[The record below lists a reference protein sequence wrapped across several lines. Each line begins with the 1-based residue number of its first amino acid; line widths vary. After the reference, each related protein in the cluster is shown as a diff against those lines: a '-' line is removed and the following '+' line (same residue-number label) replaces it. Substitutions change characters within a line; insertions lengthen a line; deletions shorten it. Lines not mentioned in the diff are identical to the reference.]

1 MEKLISLIFSNIFV
15 IIFVV
20 AGIVNFVKKST
31 ASEFK
36 PEEQGQKQFNKP
48 KRKSNWGNVF
58 DFDLEKWI
66 EVQSGQQKTKQ
77 KKAQSRPQ
85 LSDRSEMNLNRKKDK
100 GFVGS
105 QDATLFSDSNLSQEF
120 TDSKLITGS
129 FEEDN
134 EKQIEVDMSDLQN
147 AVIMAEIL
155 GPPRSKR
162 RSIRY

>member
-20 AGIVNFVKKST
+20 AGIVNFVKKTT

-36 PEEQGQKQFNKP
+36 PEEQGQKQLNRP
-48 KRKSNWGNVF
+48 KKKSNWGNVF

-66 EVQSGQQKTKQ
+66 EVQSGQQTKQ

-85 LSDRSEMNLNRKKDK
+85 LSKRSEMNTNSKKDE
-100 GFVGS
+100 GFVGQQETS
-105 QDATLFSDSNLSQEF
+105 LFTDIDLSQEF
-120 TDSKLITGS
+120 MDSKLITGS

-134 EKQIEVDMSDLQN
+134 EKQIEIDMTDLQN

-155 GPPRSKR
+155 GTPRSKR